1 MASAA
6 TEQIQQARA
15 SHDRL
20 LSTASESIP
29 ESVEDL
35 QAERLSIMAKL
46 KQEVEAKEDMQIEL
60 HKMQGRG
67 RVVQFRKVEKGD
79 LLDASWVT
87 VLWSESSVVRK

>member
-15 SHDRL
+15 SHDQL

-46 KQEVEAKEDMQIEL
+46 KQEVEAKEDMQVEL
-60 HKMQGRG
+60 HKMQGRDRVGQCCIFNEKETYFG
-67 RVVQFRKVEKGD
+67 RLIDGEICRSCR
-79 LLDASWVT
+79 LC
-87 VLWSESSVVRK
+87 

>member
-46 KQEVEAKEDMQIEL
+46 KQEVEAKEDMQVEL

-79 LLDASWVT
+79 LLDAS
-87 VLWSESSVVRK
+87 